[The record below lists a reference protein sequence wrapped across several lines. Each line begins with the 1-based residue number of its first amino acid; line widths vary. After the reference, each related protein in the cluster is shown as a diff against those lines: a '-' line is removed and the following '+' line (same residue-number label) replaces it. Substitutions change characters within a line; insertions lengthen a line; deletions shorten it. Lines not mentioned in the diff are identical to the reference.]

1 MDTTARAND
10 RQQSVMS
17 PWGVPWP
24 SDDDVLAEADSARAI
39 ERGFLDHDPFSSPMP
54 AMCPDDTAGLAVG
67 SESPFASAELGPTEL
82 LEELD
87 HQVRE
92 RHRATAAE
100 YRLIGLLLRS
110 AAADPVPWVG
120 PDPTLDLGGSD
131 SRRRTAAAVRRD
143 RRDMAER
150 AVVAEIATRLRLSEQ
165 TVRTRAAHAEM
176 LQNRCPEVWKAFS
189 RGLLSERHAVESAR
203 LATSLPDEV
212 SGETSAGS
220 DDPDPDATPPGVADD
235 ADAAG
240 LLDGIMPSPA
250 SSSDDSEDALSDPET
265 HESWRA
271 FDEGALDRALRLPPA
286 RFTVAARAL
295 RERVHSESIEARHR
309 RAARD
314 RGVWLTP
321 ELDGMA
327 TLTALLPAD
336 RAHDALARVDRI
348 ARHLR
353 VAPDE
358 QRTLAQLRA
367 DAAADLLT
375 SDAPISARAT
385 IGAGAPPVA
394 GARPEGA
401 PAVADVGPA
410 AGVAHVTGAGPTA
423 GVPPVAGA
431 GPAAGVPRAA
441 GAGPAAGAPPVAGA
455 PLVTGAR
462 PAAGVARVMGAG
474 PAAGAPPAT
483 GAPPVAGSPPVGG
496 DRVAADASETTDVS
510 APGAAHGEPGRE
522 SRMPTSSAVRPDR
535 RPTVVVT
542 VPALTLL
549 GAGTEP
555 ATLDG
560 YGPIDLDTARRLAG
574 EARSWVRILTHP
586 LTGAPLALD
595 RSTYRVP
602 TALRRWLGVTSPTC
616 VFPGCGRPARDCD
629 LDHLTAWS
637 DGGGTDDDNL
647 APECRHHHRL
657 RHESRWG
664 PSRDPDTGEMRWTS
678 PLGAEVAED
687 PPPF

>member
-1 MDTTARAND
+1 MDITAPANG
-10 RQQSVMS
+10 RPTSVVS
-17 PWGVPWP
+17 SWGVPWP
-24 SDDDVLAEADSARAI
+24 SDDDLLAEADSVWAI
-39 ERGFLDHDPFSSPMP
+39 EHGLADPGPFSDPISGENGSVDLAGEVGFEGELSP
-54 AMCPDDTAGLAVG
+54 AGL
-67 SESPFASAELGPTEL
+67 
-82 LEELD
+82 LEQLT
-87 HQVRE
+87 HQVRD

-100 YRLIGLLLRS
+100 YRLIALLLRA

-120 PDPTLDLGGSD
+120 PDPTLDVEWSD
-131 SRRRTAAAVRRD
+131 SRRRSVAAVRRD

-176 LQNRCPEVWKAFS
+176 LQSRCPEVWTAFS
-189 RGLLSERHAVESAR
+189 DGLLSERHAVEAAR
-203 LATSLPDEV
+203 LATSLPDEAPAE
-212 SGETSAGS
+212 STLGC
-220 DDPDPDATPPGVADD
+220 DDPVPDAEQSEVLAE
-235 ADAAG
+235 G
-240 LLDGIMPSPA
+240 LLAGVTSVPDPSA
-250 SSSDDSEDALSDPET
+250 NSSDEAPSAPEA

-286 RFTVAARAL
+286 RFSVAARAL
-295 RERVHSESIEARHR
+295 RERVHSESLEARHR

-314 RGVWLTP
+314 RGVWVTP

-336 RAHDALARVDRI
+336 RAHAALTCVDRI

-358 QRTLAQLRA
+358 ERTLAQLRA
-367 DAAADLLT
+367 DAVADLLT
-375 SDAPISARAT
+375 S
-385 IGAGAPPVA
+385 GAPTSA
-394 GARPEGA
+394 GLSAGDALITPRAPTSAGA
-401 PAVADVGPA
+401 PAVAGTRPA
-410 AGVAHVTGAGPTA
+410 AHARPAAHPRPAEGVATAEGA
-423 GVPPVAGA
+423 
-431 GPAAGVPRAA
+431 RS
-441 GAGPAAGAPPVAGA
+441 AAGAPPG
-455 PLVTGAR
+455 TGAR
-462 PAAGVARVMGAG
+462 PAAGAPPTGGAP
-474 PAAGAPPAT
+474 PAAGAAPAASGPPA
-483 GAPPVAGSPPVGG
+483 ADPLSV
-496 DRVAADASETTDVS
+496 DDADAPGDARGGPARETPPSTS
-510 APGAAHGEPGRE
+510 FAA
-522 SRMPTSSAVRPDR
+522 RPDR

-574 EARSWVRILTHP
+574 EARSWVRVLTHP
-586 LTGAPLALD
+586 LTGVPLALD

-616 VFPGCGRPARDCD
+616 VFPGCGRAARDCD
-629 LDHLTAWS
+629 LDHLTAWR
-637 DGGGTDDDNL
+637 DGGATDDDNL

-657 RHESRWG
+657 RHESQWE
-664 PSRDPDTGEMRWTS
+664 PSRDPGTGEMRWTS
-678 PLGAEVAED
+678 PLGAEIPEG

>member
-1 MDTTARAND
+1 MDVTAPAND
-10 RQQSVMS
+10 RPSSVVS

-24 SDDDVLAEADSARAI
+24 SDDDLLADAHSAWAI
-39 ERGFLDHDPFSSPMP
+39 DRGLLDLDPFSDVVPATDSGDFDERGSHAGRGALSPD
-54 AMCPDDTAGLAVG
+54 ALLD
-67 SESPFASAELGPTEL
+67 ELSL
-82 LEELD
+82 
-87 HQVRE
+87 QVRA

-100 YRLIGLLLRS
+100 YGLIATLSR
-110 AAADPVPWVG
+110 AARQDPVPWVG
-120 PDPTLDLGGSD
+120 PDPTLDLEWSD
-131 SRRRTAAAVRRD
+131 PRRRSVAAVRRD

-150 AVVAEIATRLRLSEQ
+150 AAVAEIATRLRLSEQ

-176 LQNRCPEVWKAFS
+176 LMTRCPEVWSAFS
-189 RGLLSERHAVESAR
+189 DGVLSERHAVEAAR
-203 LATSLPDEV
+203 LATSLPEPRAA
-212 SGETSAGS
+212 SSAGS
-220 DDPDPDATPPGVADD
+220 ETPVPDADVPGDASRGDDRVVAEGGAGEGDLGGGD
-235 ADAAG
+235 VGRGDVGDG
-240 LLDGIMPSPA
+240 LLDGATVIPGEIAEPSDCAPTT
-250 SSSDDSEDALSDPET
+250 PQH

-286 RFTVAARAL
+286 RFTAAARAL

-314 RGVWLTP
+314 RGVWVSP

-336 RAHDALARVDRI
+336 RAYDALTRVDRI

-358 QRTLAQLRA
+358 ERTLAQLRA
-367 DAAADLLT
+367 DAVADLLT
-375 SDAPISARAT
+375 
-385 IGAGAPPVA
+385 AGAP
-394 GARPEGA
+394 
-401 PAVADVGPA
+401 
-410 AGVAHVTGAGPTA
+410 TT
-423 GVPPVAGA
+423 
-431 GPAAGVPRAA
+431 
-441 GAGPAAGAPPVAGA
+441 AGAPSAGGSLSAGGSA
-455 PLVTGAR
+455 P
-462 PAAGVARVMGAG
+462 
-474 PAAGAPPAT
+474 
-483 GAPPVAGSPPVGG
+483 
-496 DRVAADASETTDVS
+496 AADAPTVS
-510 APGAAHGEPGRE
+510 RISTP
-522 SRMPTSSAVRPDR
+522 SAVRSASVHGSPTTTFPPIARPDR
-535 RPTVVVT
+535 RPGVVVT

-549 GAGTEP
+549 GAGAEP

-574 EARSWVRILTHP
+574 EASSWVRVLTHP
-586 LTGAPLALD
+586 LTGAPVALD

-637 DGGGTDDDNL
+637 EGGATDDENL

-657 RHESRWG
+657 RHESRWA

>member
-1 MDTTARAND
+1 MDITAPANG
-10 RQQSVMS
+10 RPTSVVTS
-17 PWGVPWP
+17 WGVPWP
-24 SDDDVLAEADSARAI
+24 DDDDLLAEANTVWAI
-39 ERGFLDHDPFSSPMP
+39 EH
-54 AMCPDDTAGLAVG
+54 GLYDCG
-67 SESPFASAELGPTEL
+67 PFADPTSGDIGSVDLGNAAGHAGELSPTEL
-82 LEELD
+82 LAQLA

-100 YRLIGLLLRS
+100 YRLIALLLRS
-110 AAADPVPWVG
+110 AVADPVPWVG
-120 PDPTLDLGGSD
+120 PDQTLDLEWSD
-131 SRRRTAAAVRRD
+131 SRRRTVAAVRRD

-176 LQNRCPEVWKAFS
+176 LQSRCPEVWNAFAD
-189 RGLLSERHAVESAR
+189 GLLSERHAVEAAR
-203 LATSLPDEV
+203 LATSLPEDRAAEASSV
-212 SGETSAGS
+212 SNDSI
-220 DDPDPDATPPGVADD
+220 PDAEPSGVS
-235 ADAAG
+235 ADASVEG
-240 LLDGIMPSPA
+240 FLDGVVPPPDA
-250 SSSDDSEDALSDPET
+250 SAEISGDGSTAPGP

-295 RERVHSESIEARHR
+295 RERVHSESLEARHR

-336 RAHDALARVDRI
+336 RAHAALTCVDRI

-375 SDAPISARAT
+375 SGAHGSAGVSVGPGDSPA
-385 IGAGAPPVA
+385 A
-394 GARPEGA
+394 GARPATDGAGAVSVSGDDAPGGARGA
-401 PAVADVGPA
+401 PARDM
-410 AGVAHVTGAGPTA
+410 
-423 GVPPVAGA
+423 PP
-431 GPAAGVPRAA
+431 
-441 GAGPAAGAPPVAGA
+441 
-455 PLVTGAR
+455 
-462 PAAGVARVMGAG
+462 
-474 PAAGAPPAT
+474 
-483 GAPPVAGSPPVGG
+483 S
-496 DRVAADASETTDVS
+496 
-510 APGAAHGEPGRE
+510 
-522 SRMPTSSAVRPDR
+522 TSSAARPDR
-535 RPTVVVT
+535 RATVVVT

-560 YGPIDLDTARRLAG
+560 HGPIDIDTARRLAG
-574 EARSWVRILTHP
+574 EASSWVRVLTHP
-586 LTGAPLALD
+586 LTGVPLALD

-637 DGGGTDDDNL
+637 DGGTTDDDNL

-657 RHESRWG
+657 RHESRWA

-678 PLGAEVAED
+678 PLGAEIAED

>member
-1 MDTTARAND
+1 
-10 RQQSVMS
+10 V
-17 PWGVPWP
+17 W
-24 SDDDVLAEADSARAI
+24 AI
-39 ERGFLDHDPFSSPMP
+39 ERGLDDPDPFSDPISG
-54 AMCPDDTAGLAVG
+54 AIGSADLAGEVG
-67 SESPFASAELGPTEL
+67 VAPELTPTEL
-82 LEELD
+82 LEQLTQ
-87 HQVRE
+87 QVRE

-100 YRLIGLLLRS
+100 YRLIGLLLRA

-120 PDPTLDLGGSD
+120 PDPTLDVEWSD
-131 SRRRTAAAVRRD
+131 SRRRTVAAVRRD

-176 LQNRCPEVWKAFS
+176 LQSRCPEVWTAFAD
-189 RGLLSERHAVESAR
+189 GLLSERHAVESAR
-203 LATSLPDEV
+203 LATSLPDEAPAESTV
-212 SGETSAGS
+212 GCDDPVPDAEQSEVLAEGLLAGVTSVPEPSANAS
-220 DDPDPDATPPGVADD
+220 DDR
-235 ADAAG
+235 
-240 LLDGIMPSPA
+240 PSA
-250 SSSDDSEDALSDPET
+250 PEA

-295 RERVHSESIEARHR
+295 RERVHSESLEARHR

-336 RAHDALARVDRI
+336 RAHAALTCVDRI

-358 QRTLAQLRA
+358 ERTLAQLRA
-367 DAAADLLT
+367 DAVADLL
-375 SDAPISARAT
+375 IS
-385 IGAGAPPVA
+385 GAPTSVGAFA
-394 GARPEGA
+394 GEALFTPSAPASAAA
-401 PAVADVGPA
+401 PAVAGTRAAAHSGPAEGVAPA
-410 AGVAHVTGAGPTA
+410 AGAWSIEGVAPAGGSRSGSGAPTGAGARSASGARPT
-423 GVPPVAGA
+423 GGA
-431 GPAAGVPRAA
+431 P
-441 GAGPAAGAPPVAGA
+441 PAAGAPPSASGPVVAGA
-455 PLVTGAR
+455 HSVDDGY
-462 PAAGVARVMGAG
+462 
-474 PAAGAPPAT
+474 AP
-483 GAPPVAGSPPVGG
+483 GEVGG
-496 DRVAADASETTDVS
+496 GLARETPPS
-510 APGAAHGEPGRE
+510 
-522 SRMPTSSAVRPDR
+522 TSSAARPDR

-555 ATLDG
+555 ATLDE

-574 EARSWVRILTHP
+574 EASSWVRVLTHP

-616 VFPGCGRPARDCD
+616 VFPGCARPARDCD

-637 DGGGTDDDNL
+637 DGGATDDDNL

-657 RHESRWG
+657 RHESRWA
-664 PSRDPDTGEMRWTS
+664 PSRAPDTGEMRWTS
-678 PLGAEVAED
+678 PLGAEIAED

>member
-1 MDTTARAND
+1 MDITAPAND
-10 RQQSVMS
+10 RPQAVDSTC
-17 PWGVPWP
+17 GVPWP
-24 SDDDVLAEADSARAI
+24 SDDDLVADADSAWAI
-39 ERGFLDHDPFSSPMP
+39 ERGFTDPDPFAGPVP
-54 AMCPDDTAGLAVG
+54 APDPVDVGAFPPG
-67 SESPFASAELGPTEL
+67 SEPDSSARLSPTEL
-82 LEELD
+82 LDELTRR
-87 HQVRE
+87 VRD

-100 YRLIGLLLRS
+100 YRLIGRLLRA

-120 PDPTLDLGGSD
+120 PDPTLDVEGSD
-131 SRRRTAAAVRRD
+131 SRRRTVAAVRRD

-150 AVVAEIATRLRLSEQ
+150 AAVAEIATRLRLSEQ

-176 LQNRCPEVWKAFS
+176 LQTRCPEVWNAFAA
-189 RGLLSERHAVESAR
+189 GLLSERHAVESAR
-203 LATSLPDEV
+203 LATSLPDGASDDGPTQSDEPV
-212 SGETSAGS
+212 PDAGQLDVPGEGQPAAPGEGALDVPAEGLPAVSVEGAPDVPAEGSLDTIMPAVDPSSTPSGEAPSASG
-220 DDPDPDATPPGVADD
+220 PPA
-235 ADAAG
+235 
-240 LLDGIMPSPA
+240 
-250 SSSDDSEDALSDPET
+250 
-265 HESWRA
+265 SWRA
-271 FDEGALDRALRLPPA
+271 FDEGARDRALRLPPA

-336 RAHDALARVDRI
+336 RAQAALSRVDRI

-353 VAPDE
+353 GAPGE
-358 QRTLAQLRA
+358 ERTLAQLRA

-375 SDAPISARAT
+375 
-385 IGAGAPPVA
+385 
-394 GARPEGA
+394 
-401 PAVADVGPA
+401 AD
-410 AGVAHVTGAGPTA
+410 
-423 GVPPVAGA
+423 
-431 GPAAGVPRAA
+431 
-441 GAGPAAGAPPVAGA
+441 
-455 PLVTGAR
+455 L
-462 PAAGVARVMGAG
+462 
-474 PAAGAPPAT
+474 APPAD
-483 GAPPVAGSPPVGG
+483 VVS
-496 DRVAADASETTDVS
+496 AADLAVPGSVPVPDH
-510 APGAAHGEPGRE
+510 APRAPRDER
-522 SRMPTSSAVRPDR
+522 PTARVPRSDR
-535 RPTVVVT
+535 RSTIVVT

-549 GAGTEP
+549 GAGAGAGAGASAGAGVGAGAGTEP

-574 EARSWVRILTHP
+574 EATSWVRVLTHP

-616 VFPGCGRPARDCD
+616 VFPGCGRPARACD

-637 DGGGTDDDNL
+637 EGGTTDDDNL

-664 PSRDPDTGEMRWTS
+664 PSRDPSTGEMRWTS
-678 PLGAEVAED
+678 PLGVEIAED

>member
-1 MDTTARAND
+1 MDITAPANG
-10 RQQSVMS
+10 RPTSVLLS
-17 PWGVPWP
+17 WGVPWP
-24 SDDDVLAEADSARAI
+24 SDDDLLAEADSVWAI
-39 ERGFLDHDPFSSPMP
+39 ERGFDDPDPFSDPVSHETDSADLDSADLTSEAGPAGEISP
-54 AMCPDDTAGLAVG
+54 AD
-67 SESPFASAELGPTEL
+67 L
-82 LEELD
+82 LEQLAQ
-87 HQVRE
+87 QVRD

-100 YRLIGLLLRS
+100 YRLICLLLRS
-110 AAADPVPWVG
+110 AAADSVPWVG
-120 PDPTLDLGGSD
+120 PDPTLDVAWSD
-131 SRRRTAAAVRRD
+131 SRRRTVAAVRRD

-176 LQNRCPEVWKAFS
+176 LQSRCPEVWTAFAD
-189 RGLLSERHAVESAR
+189 GLLSERHAVESAR

-212 SGETSAGS
+212 SGTTSAGS
-220 DDPDPDATPPGVADD
+220 EEPDPDATQPGAPDD
-235 ADAAG
+235 EAAAG
-240 LLDGIMPSPA
+240 LLGGVLPPRD
-250 SSSDDSEDALSDPET
+250 SSSHHSEDAPSVPEA

-353 VAPDE
+353 AAPDE

-375 SDAPISARAT
+375 SDAPVS
-385 IGAGAPPVA
+385 
-394 GARPEGA
+394 
-401 PAVADVGPA
+401 
-410 AGVAHVTGAGPTA
+410 AGPF
-423 GVPPVAGA
+423 
-431 GPAAGVPRAA
+431 
-441 GAGPAAGAPPVAGA
+441 
-455 PLVTGAR
+455 
-462 PAAGVARVMGAG
+462 
-474 PAAGAPPAT
+474 
-483 GAPPVAGSPPVGG
+483 
-496 DRVAADASETTDVS
+496 ETTDAS
-510 APGAAHGEPGRE
+510 TSGAAHGEPGRE
-522 SRMPTSSAVRPDR
+522 SPVPPSSAARPDR
-535 RPTVVVT
+535 RPTVVIT

-574 EARSWVRILTHP
+574 EARSWVRVLTHP

-616 VFPGCGRPARDCD
+616 VFPGCGRPARECD
-629 LDHLTAWS
+629 LDHVTAWS

-664 PSRDPDTGEMRWTS
+664 PSRDPATGEMRWTS
-678 PLGAEVAED
+678 PLGAEIVED

>member
-1 MDTTARAND
+1 MDITAPANG
-10 RQQSVMS
+10 RPTSVVS

-24 SDDDVLAEADSARAI
+24 SDDDLLAEADSVWAI
-39 ERGFLDHDPFSSPMP
+39 ENGLDDPDPFSDPISG
-54 AMCPDDTAGLAVG
+54 AIGSADLAGEVG
-67 SESPFASAELGPTEL
+67 VAPELTSTEL
-82 LEELD
+82 LEQLTQ
-87 HQVRE
+87 QVRE

-100 YRLIGLLLRS
+100 YRLTGLLLRA

-120 PDPTLDLGGSD
+120 PDPTVDVEWSD
-131 SRRRTAAAVRRD
+131 SRRRTVAAVRRD

-165 TVRTRAAHAEM
+165 SVRTRAAHAEM
-176 LQNRCPEVWKAFS
+176 LQSRCPEVWTAFAD
-189 RGLLSERHAVESAR
+189 GLLSERHAVESAR
-203 LATSLPDEV
+203 LATSLPDEAPAESTV
-212 SGETSAGS
+212 GCDDPVPDAEQSEVLAEGLLAGVTSVPEPSANAS
-220 DDPDPDATPPGVADD
+220 DDRPLA
-235 ADAAG
+235 
-240 LLDGIMPSPA
+240 
-250 SSSDDSEDALSDPET
+250 PEA

-295 RERVHSESIEARHR
+295 RERVHSESLEARHR

-336 RAHDALARVDRI
+336 RAHAALTCVDRI

-358 QRTLAQLRA
+358 ERTLAQLRA
-367 DAAADLLT
+367 DAVADLLT
-375 SDAPISARAT
+375 S
-385 IGAGAPPVA
+385 GAPTSVGASA
-394 GARPEGA
+394 GEALFTPSAPASAAA
-401 PAVADVGPA
+401 PAVAGTRAAEGARSAAGGAPAAGAWSIEGVAPA
-410 AGVAHVTGAGPTA
+410 AGVAPAVGAWSVEGVT
-423 GVPPVAGA
+423 
-431 GPAAGVPRAA
+431 
-441 GAGPAAGAPPVAGA
+441 PAAGAPPSAS
-455 PLVTGAR
+455 
-462 PAAGVARVMGAG
+462 G
-474 PAAGAPPAT
+474 PA
-483 GAPPVAGSPPVGG
+483 V
-496 DRVAADASETTDVS
+496 ADAHSVDDGY
-510 APGAAHGEPGRE
+510 APGEAGGGPAPETPL
-522 SRMPTSSAVRPDR
+522 STSSAARPDR

-574 EARSWVRILTHP
+574 EARSWVRVLTHP

-616 VFPGCGRPARDCD
+616 VFPGCARPARDCD

-637 DGGGTDDDNL
+637 DGGATDDDNL

-657 RHESRWG
+657 RHESRWA
-664 PSRDPDTGEMRWTS
+664 PSRAPDTGEMRWTS
-678 PLGAEVAED
+678 PLGAEIAED